1 MTMEKK
7 VTVVGAGNVGA
18 TCAQYLAE
26 ANFCDIV
33 LIDIV
38 EGMPQGKALDLS
50 QAGPVRGYDVV
61 VEGANDYSAA
71 KGSAMV
77 IITAGLPRK
86 PGMSRE
92 DLLSSNIKIMDSVMA
107 GIKANCPDAM
117 ILVVSNPL
125 DVMTYRAWQKSGL
138 PKNKVFGQAGV
149 LDSIRFRTFIA
160 MELGC
165 AMSETQAM
173 VLGGHGD
180 SMVPLPRYTTVG
192 GIPVTELIKPERLAE
207 IVQRTRG
214 GGGEIVKLLK
224 TGSAYYA
231 PAAASVKM
239 ADAVLNDRKTLLAG
253 SAYLEGQYGL
263 NDVYVGVPV
272 TLGAGGIEKIHEL
285 KLDAAELEALQ
296 SSANVYKEIIGGLP
310 E

>member
-1 MTMEKK
+1 MEKK

-18 TCAQYLAE
+18 ACAQYLAE
-26 ANFCDIV
+26 ANFCDVV
-33 LIDIV
+33 LVDVV
-38 EGMPQGKALDLS
+38 EGMPQGKALDMT
-50 QAGPVRGYDVV
+50 QAGPVRGYEVMV
-61 VEGANDYSAA
+61 KGSNDYADA
-71 KGSAMV
+71 KGSDMV

-92 DLLSSNIKIMDSVMA
+92 DLLNSNIQIMDSVMA
-107 GIKANCPDAM
+107 GVTANCPDAM

-149 LDSIRFRTFIA
+149 LDSIRFRAFIA

-165 AMSETQAM
+165 AMTDTQAM

-180 SMVPLPRYTTVG
+180 SMVPLPRYTTVAG
-192 GIPVTELIKPERLAE
+192 VPITELISKERIDA
-207 IVQRTRG
+207 IVDRTRG

-231 PAAASVKM
+231 PAAASVLM
-239 ADAVLNDRKTLLAG
+239 ADAVLNDRKKVLAG

-263 NDVYVGVPV
+263 KDVYVGVPI
-272 TLGAGGIEKIHEL
+272 TLGAGGVEKIHEL
-285 KLDAAELEALQ
+285 KLDPAELEALQ
-296 SSANVYKEIIGGLP
+296 KSGNVYKEIISSLP
-310 E
+310 A